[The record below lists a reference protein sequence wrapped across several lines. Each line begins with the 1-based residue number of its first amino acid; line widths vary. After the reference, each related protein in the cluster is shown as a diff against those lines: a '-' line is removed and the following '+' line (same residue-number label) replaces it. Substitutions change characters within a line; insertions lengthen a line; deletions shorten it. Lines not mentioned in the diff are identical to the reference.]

1 MKRMLSLLLA
11 LCMILCLGTAAA
23 DGYTAGTYT
32 ASSQGMKPMT
42 LEVTFSD
49 AAITEIKIAEH
60 GETYG
65 IGWGLDASPVEAVPA
80 WIIENQSLAV
90 DMVTGATI
98 TTRAIVNGVADAV
111 AQAGAD
117 AEALKAKTVASEV
130 ADKVLEC
137 DVVVAGAGAAG
148 LGAAVSALENGAS
161 VILLE
166 KQGVTGGSTTRSG
179 GYFIAAGTSLQKAQ
193 GIEDSPE
200 AFFDFYKSI
209 GGDQINDEKVMDFC
223 VNSAACYEW
232 IVANGAQFDG
242 VTTVHPTHTELRVH
256 NSLGGQFM
264 GTGQG
269 GQMTAPMTKAFTDKG
284 GQLIYNAAADG
295 LVLDAEGKV
304 AGLTATMKDGSK
316 LTVNAKAVILA
327 TGGYAGDAA
336 KVNELHFCKPATYSV
351 PTSVT
356 GDAVKIAEAVD
367 AKVEWTDAA
376 NISMVSFTCGVGC
389 YGEAAGMIASDKGE
403 RMCNEYCYFYTYTE
417 ALLKAGS
424 PYGWYITDADDPF
437 PTAQYGMMIES
448 TPHAATAAELAELIG
463 ADPATLE
470 ASIARYNELCAAGE
484 DKDFGKPAEYMNALD
499 KELYAIKLSPSISG
513 TYGGVLTDVE
523 SQVINNAGEVVPG
536 LYAAGEAS
544 FNGLVG
550 SEYPVCGTAIGMAF
564 YFGQVAGENAAA
576 FAGK

>member
-1 MKRMLSLLLA
+1 MMKRLFAAMLA
-11 LCMILCLGTAAA
+11 LCMVLCLGAASA
-23 DGYTAGTYT
+23 EAYTAGTYT

-49 AAITEIKIAEH
+49 SAITEVKITEH

-65 IGWGLDASPVEAVPA
+65 IGYGLDAAPVEAIPA
-80 WIIENQSLAV
+80 WIVENQSLAA
-90 DMVTGATI
+90 DLITGATI
-98 TTRAIVNGVADAV
+98 SSRAIINGVADAV
-111 AQAGAD
+111 AQAGGD
-117 AEALKAKTVASEV
+117 AEALKAKTVETV
-130 ADKVLEC
+130 IENKTLEC

-148 LGAAVSALENGAS
+148 LGAAVAAVENGAS

-179 GYFIAAGTSLQKAQ
+179 GYFIAAGTSLQKEL

-200 AFFDFYKSI
+200 AFFDFYKKI

-232 IVANGAQFDG
+232 IVGNGAKFDG

-576 FAGK
+576 FAK